1 MASKFTFR
9 VDREGTTVPY
19 PAVSNEIQHNR
30 GFVDLRGRPDLAK
43 EIAEARDSVAL
54 RNLLVR
60 IANADSKIFTLG
72 CDLGTH
78 QEPTHVPQRCR
89 EVAGGYIQF
98 ASAHYDGAATESYAA
113 FANAIVA
120 HVKQCAGEDNWKI
133 EFIGKYVNF
142 QFEGKP
148 KALCPTLWVW
158 FFAAARDQFAAMESR
173 ERLIEAINAAIALPA
188 ALESFSSAAS

>member
-1 MASKFTFR
+1 MAFKFTFR

-19 PAVSNEIQHNR
+19 PAVTDEIRRNR

-43 EIAEARDSVAL
+43 EIAEGRDSVAL

-60 IANADSKIFTLG
+60 VANVDSKIFTIG

-78 QEPTHVPQRCR
+78 RETTHVPLRRR

-98 ASAHYDGAATESYAA
+98 ASVYYDGAATESYAA

-120 HVKQCAGEDNWKI
+120 HVKKCAGEDNWKI
-133 EFIGKYVNF
+133 EFVGKYVHF

-148 KALCPTLWVW
+148 KRLCPTLWVW

-173 ERLIEAINAAIALPA
+173 ERLIEAIDAAIALPA